1 MAKSPVYAIAAV
13 PLSVA
18 ATTVPAT
25 VNPIITPNVKGAAII
40 LPRII
45 TS

>member
-1 MAKSPVYAIAAV
+1 MAKSPVYAIGV
-13 PLSVA
+13 MPLSAA

-25 VNPIITPNVKGAAII
+25 VNPIITPNVKGAVII
-40 LPRII
+40 LPRIM